1 MPKSN
6 FKDTIDIKQGDLVTY
21 REIKEIASR
30 YKEKKIVPNGIG
42 IVILIDDE
50 FAKVYWIHA
59 KSYLWVLVNK
69 LSTFNILK
77 DLEIRK
83 H

>member
-1 MPKSN
+1 MSKSSLE
-6 FKDTIDIKQGDLVTY
+6 DTSGIKQGDLVTY
-21 REIKEIASR
+21 RAIKEIASYYR
-30 YKEKKIVPNGIG
+30 EQNTVSNGIG
-42 IVILIDDE
+42 IVILIDED

-69 LSTFNILK
+69 LSTFNNLK
-77 DLEIRK
+77 DLKNKK